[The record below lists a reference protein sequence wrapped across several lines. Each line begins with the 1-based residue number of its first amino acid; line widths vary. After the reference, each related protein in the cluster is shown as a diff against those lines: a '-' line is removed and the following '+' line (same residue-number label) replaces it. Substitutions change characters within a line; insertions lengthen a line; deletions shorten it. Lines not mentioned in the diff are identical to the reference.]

1 MALNNGNSLSA
12 PHSRIRDF
20 SEQMTVLPM
29 DGSAKNIFYAMQI
42 KRSLLSLRRLLNSS
56 YSHLW
61 HSEMQHFKPSLKPI
75 CSRVLIRSARTIY
88 KVRVYFLIAY
98 MRYSIRHVAGLD
110 SKKIP

>member
-20 SEQMTVLPM
+20 SEQMTLLLM
-29 DGSAKNIFYAMQI
+29 NGSAKNIFYAMQI
-42 KRSLLSLRRLLNSS
+42 KRSSLSLRRLLNSS

-61 HSEMQHFKPSLKPI
+61 YSEMQHFKLSLKQI

-88 KVRVYFLIAY
+88 KVRVYF
-98 MRYSIRHVAGLD
+98 
-110 SKKIP
+110 